1 MYEYIKGRL
10 VEKSPS
16 HAVIEV
22 GGIAY
27 FIHISLNTY
36 ENIKDSK
43 ETKLYIYF
51 QVREDIQQLFG
62 FSHLTERALF
72 LHLISVPGI
81 GPSTGRVMLSSSRP
95 EELQGAILAG
105 DNKTIQKLKGIG
117 PKTAQRL
124 IVELQDKLKK
134 DDILAGDPLVARVS
148 STYDEAVA
156 ALMMLGFTK
165 NQTEKAL
172 RAIVKEEDS
181 LPVEELVKRALK
193 KM

>member
-62 FSHLTERALF
+62 FSHFTERALF

>member
-10 VEKSPS
+10 VGKSPS

-36 ENIKDSK
+36 ENIKDST

-81 GPSTGRVMLSSSRP
+81 GPSTGRIMLSSSRP

-124 IVELQDKLKK
+124 ILELQDKLKK
-134 DDILAGDPLVARVS
+134 DDILAADPLVARVS
-148 STYDEAVA
+148 STYDEAVT

-172 RAIVKEEDS
+172 RAIVQKEDS

>member
-22 GGIAY
+22 DGIAY

>member
-172 RAIVKEEDS
+172 RAIGKEEDS